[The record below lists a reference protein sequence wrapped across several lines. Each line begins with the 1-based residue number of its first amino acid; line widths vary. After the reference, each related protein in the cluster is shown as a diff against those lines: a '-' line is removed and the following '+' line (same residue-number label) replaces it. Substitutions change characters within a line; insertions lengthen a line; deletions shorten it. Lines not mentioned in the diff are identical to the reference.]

1 VVGQKEVLKVIYDTV
16 DEINLELDD
25 GKKIEK
31 SQSTALYGGSG
42 TLDSFELV
50 NFLVLLEE
58 KIDDVLQK
66 IISLSDEKALSQKNS
81 PFRTI
86 SSLENYIIFLLEE
99 NSN

>member
-1 VVGQKEVLKVIYDTV
+1 MSEKKEVLKVIYDTV

-25 GKKIEK
+25 DKKIDK
-31 SQSTALYGGSG
+31 SSSTALYGGSG

-50 NFLVLLEE
+50 NFIVLLEE
-58 KIDDVLQK
+58 KIDDALQK
-66 IISLSDEKALSQKNS
+66 IISLTDEKALSQKNS

-86 SSLENYIIFLLEE
+86 SSLEKYIIFLLED